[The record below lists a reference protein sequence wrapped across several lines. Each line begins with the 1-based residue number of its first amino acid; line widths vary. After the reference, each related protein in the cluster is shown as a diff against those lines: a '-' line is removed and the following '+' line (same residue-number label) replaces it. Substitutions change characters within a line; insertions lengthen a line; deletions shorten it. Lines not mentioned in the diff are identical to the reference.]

1 MFCAEIFPNLA
12 GREIRR
18 GQNVNEVLTSKLPG
32 NADRLKSADEI
43 VNNQDL
49 LRFNIEY
56 LHTLNPNGFPN
67 HDLCLKKNMLHHQ
80 MHRQQTSGMQSCW
93 KLESCANPR
102 ITFIPKVCE
111 FTFKWQRRQLPL
123 QPLSTSLRARL
134 AGIWLRTQ
142 VKNIHEI
149 YI

>member
-18 GQNVNEVLTSKLPG
+18 GQNVNEVLTSKLLG

-80 MHRQQTSGMQSCW
+80 MHRQQTSGMQGCW
-93 KLESCANPR
+93 IGNLRVVLIPESPSYQ
-102 ITFIPKVCE
+102 KYVSS
-111 FTFKWQRRQLPL
+111 
-123 QPLSTSLRARL
+123 LSSGSAGSYLCNHYQQVSGPGWL
-134 AGIWLRTQ
+134 ASGSGHR
-142 VKNIHEI
+142 
-149 YI
+149 